1 MDQLISELNSDTILR
16 NISLFQFSFATF
28 FSLSLNLILAKCYQY
43 FNTSYTNPSSTLKS
57 IVLIG
62 LIITLIM
69 IIIGSNIARAFALVG
84 AMSIVRFRNPLK
96 DPKDLTF
103 IFASIAIGMASGTF
117 FYEYA
122 LIFLVFFIGANF
134 MMHNLEFSKQGNN
147 FRVLK
152 IKYKKEDE
160 EYLNDL
166 IENDKVNFK
175 LVNYS
180 SFVEGENIYIDKIFE
195 LKFKNIKDF
204 NELSN
209 KLTSNDKYELN
220 ILLGEQ
226 ESGN

>member
-16 NISLFQFSFATF
+16 NISLFQFSFAMF

>member
-1 MDQLISELNSDTILR
+1 
-16 NISLFQFSFATF
+16 
-28 FSLSLNLILAKCYQY
+28 
-43 FNTSYTNPSSTLKS
+43 
-57 IVLIG
+57 
-62 LIITLIM
+62 
-69 IIIGSNIARAFALVG
+69 
-84 AMSIVRFRNPLK
+84 
-96 DPKDLTF
+96 
-103 IFASIAIGMASGTF
+103 
-117 FYEYA
+117 
-122 LIFLVFFIGANF
+122 
-134 MMHNLEFSKQGNN
+134 MMHNLEFSKKGNN

>member
-16 NISLFQFSFATF
+16 NISLFQFSFAMF

-84 AMSIVRFRNPLK
+84 AMSIVRFRNQLK